1 MTAILELRVHRQYRH
16 IMGSV
21 ALFSKTNNFV
31 IARHFQC
38 PRKIFDS
45 VLPRQNMGRTVK
57 EAERLVFVNNRK

>member
-1 MTAILELRVHRQYRH
+1 MTAIFELRVHRH
-16 IMGSV
+16 ITGSA

-31 IARHFQC
+31 IAGHFQC

-57 EAERLVFVNNRK
+57 ERLVFVNNRK